1 MRPAPSTNGRRIIKV
16 KEKRPPEG
24 GRSICQTPKLLTFAL
39 DDDLAVTIVIA
50 VVVATSPDHNG
61 IVTVAIFTLADHF
74 TVPIAIAMTATHG
87 DANAGGA
94 NTDTDFFRTRRHCNG
109 NAGQRDGSY
118 YKTLDHRML
127 LSMNLSG
134 KQFAGL

>member
-1 MRPAPSTNGRRIIKV
+1 MRAAPSTNGPRIIRV

-24 GRSICQTPKLLTFAL
+24 GRSTNQIPELVTFAL

-50 VVVATSPDHNG
+50 VVVATSPDHNSV
-61 IVTVAIFTLADHF
+61 VTVAIFTLADHF
-74 TVPIAIAMTATHG
+74 TVSIAVAMTATHG
-87 DANAGGA
+87 HADAAGA
-94 NTDTDFFRTRRHCNG
+94 DTDTDFFRTRRHRNG

-127 LSMNLSG
+127 LSMN
-134 KQFAGL
+134 

>member
-1 MRPAPSTNGRRIIKV
+1 MRAAPSTNGRRIIKV

-24 GRSICQTPKLLTFAL
+24 GRSTCQTAKLTFAL

-50 VVVATSPDHNG
+50 VVVSTSPDYNG

-74 TVPIAIAMTATHG
+74 TVAIAVAMTATHG
-87 DANAGGA
+87 YADAGGTH
-94 NTDTDFFRTRRHCNG
+94 TDTDLFRTRRHRNG

-127 LSMNLSG
+127 LSMDLSG
-134 KQFAGL
+134 NQFAGM